1 MGVSYAPPAYYA
13 DRLCE
18 RGRNYLRDWFTPSYE
33 SEHFKVYQERKTTIE
48 KDAKIVL
55 KNDIANLPVQAI
67 PAGRRKARKSVQQVE
82 YERKSR
88 ENVEKTLEKE
98 FLLSAK
104 EYFKDQRADGPGPWA
119 EALDKTMFW
128 M

>member
-18 RGRNYLRDWFTPSYE
+18 RGRNYLRDWFTPNYE
-33 SEHFKVYQERKTTIE
+33 SEHFKEYQERKTTIE

>member
-18 RGRNYLRDWFTPSYE
+18 RGRNYLRDWFTPNYE